1 MFAKETFPQS
11 RRLSFVIVSAAD
23 PDEFEVDPDP
33 DPTLSFEPD
42 PFLDCTQSSLTCIAP
57 VAASGS
63 GFNLIDTT
71 PLTLC
76 PSIKMMKFRGG
87 RGVNKASF

>member
-23 PDEFEVDPDP
+23 PDEFEVDPDS

-42 PFLDCTQSSLTCIAP
+42 PFLDCTQSRLTE
-57 VAASGS
+57 
-63 GFNLIDTT
+63 
-71 PLTLC
+71 
-76 PSIKMMKFRGG
+76 
-87 RGVNKASF
+87 